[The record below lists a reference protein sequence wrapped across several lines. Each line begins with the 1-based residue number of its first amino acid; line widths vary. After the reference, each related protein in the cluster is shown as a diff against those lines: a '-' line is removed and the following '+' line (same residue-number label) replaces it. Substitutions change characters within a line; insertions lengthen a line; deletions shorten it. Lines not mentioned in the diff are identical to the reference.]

1 MNKETTLFKN
11 GQRTTPILQKIEDL
25 KCAIVR
31 YNRVDTKLERAK
43 IAYAYSVIRFIED
56 ATGELEAYQRNLEQ
70 GECYDALPLSDKGWT
85 DMDFWLNDDDRLKQ
99 EMYAYADKPMSTYD
113 PALAIY
119 YADTICMYRV
129 IADGIERIT
138 ELLKRIDET
147 LKAVSSELYLNFYR
161 YLRAQYCEERAVND
175 FEHGMKN
182 SGKITFSKLQTMQIQ
197 VMACFIN
204 GGTLNCAPPTT
215 DYERENVDF
224 EQKRKYL
231 PHEYHYEE
239 WFLDGWAVL
248 ARTIRWEGDIVV
260 PDYSCV
266 GLFIFQR
273 WEKLTEKD
281 ILSIFY
287 LDKMLELIHKEMA
300 RMKPELG
307 KYCQLRENE
316 SGGED
321 KDFAFKKNMKKML
334 RQFWF
339 NKLRTDKRYDGEWID
354 SFVEDLMKSN
364 WNQLIAEEWQKPDKR
379 LSLKANIIGC
389 LKVAGVID
397 GSNLSIASYIVKGD
411 NIDIKTFASYIGRGA
426 KRPFCEWIMEY
437 AKFD

>member
-56 ATGELEAYQRNLEQ
+56 ATEELEAYQRNLEQ

-85 DMDFWLNDDDRLKQ
+85 DMGFWLNDEDRLNQ

-113 PALAIY
+113 PALATY

-129 IADGIERIT
+129 IAEGIERIT

-147 LKAVSSELYLNFYR
+147 LKAASSELYLNFYR
-161 YLRAQYCEERAVND
+161 NLRAQYCEEKAMND
-175 FEHGMKN
+175 FEHRMKN
-182 SGKITFSKLQTMQIQ
+182 SGKITFSKLQTMQIL

-273 WEKLTEKD
+273 WDKLTEKD

-307 KYCQLRENE
+307 EYLPVADDEGIEGSRYFAIYINLLKMFEKPWFKEFRSDKNYNLQWIEQFLNDLLRSEWRDE
-316 SGGED
+316 IADEW
-321 KDFAFKKNMKKML
+321 KNKNL
-334 RQFWF
+334 
-339 NKLRTDKRYDGEWID
+339 
-354 SFVEDLMKSN
+354 FVKGC
-364 WNQLIAEEWQKPDKR
+364 
-379 LSLKANIIGC
+379 IIGC
-389 LKVAGVID
+389 MKEAGLIS
-397 GSNLSIASYIVKGD
+397 GSDLSIASAIINGD
-411 NIDIKTFASYIGRGA
+411 EKDNKTFAIYMGKGKKRG
-426 KRPFCEWIMEY
+426 FCNWIREY
-437 AKFD
+437 VRQ